1 MPEIVANLRLK
12 IDRTV
17 SGWRHVTT
25 GGELKT
31 PTVTRQPGVCGS
43 VVTRKIGVNIRDPG
57 AGGDY
62 RGVKVPSDD
71 PRSHFGLAMVFEGIL
86 DLGG

>member
-1 MPEIVANLRLK
+1 M
-12 IDRTV
+12 
-17 SGWRHVTT
+17 TT

-62 RGVKVPSDD
+62 RASRCLPTIPD
-71 PRSHFGLAMVFEGIL
+71 PIL
-86 DLGG
+86 VLRWSLKSSSVSVNGK